1 MSISDDWAVGSATA
15 VHERSPSASVLD
27 MNYFLQSLHN
37 VCFELSAP
45 FPNPMICLGNTV
57 QHDGAIVVSFS
68 DYSSCKIF
76 LDDTTEPIEEILL
89 TNHYG
94 NCETVNQ

>member
-45 FPNPMICLGNTV
+45 FPN
-57 QHDGAIVVSFS
+57 
-68 DYSSCKIF
+68 
-76 LDDTTEPIEEILL
+76 
-89 TNHYG
+89 HYG
-94 NCETVNQ
+94 NCETIRNDTRREMLIDFAEQVSVYLSFCISGKVSK